1 MPTYRERGDSVQA
14 IVRVKQNGQ
23 LIHSESR
30 NFPNRKLAEAWA
42 EPLQAKLKKE
52 GVLPRQRAQ
61 LTLGELMRQHRQALE
76 EVKPLRRALAHEYD
90 MLEGM
95 IGGWK
100 LDGLTSKRFG
110 DFARERRA
118 AGAGPATVLHNL
130 STVRSILNA
139 AKPLFGIDVDSTAIS
154 EAIAALTRTG
164 HVAKSGQRTR
174 RPTQRELDLLIAEFT
189 RIAPHPS
196 TIIPMATIVQLAV
209 DFPRRLGELCAMAWE
224 NYNLPGDPG
233 VIKLIDTKH
242 PSESR
247 DELVPVPPAAQAII
261 NALPRIDARILPY
274 NPESVSAAF
283 QRACERLQIE
293 DLHFHDLRHEGI
305 SRLLESGRYTL
316 QDVAMISGHKSWNM
330 LRRYAHLER
339 QKLLGKMSA
348 SQ

>member
-1 MPTYRERGDSVQA
+1 MPTYRDRGDSVQA

-52 GVLPRQRAQ
+52 GVIPRQRAQ
-61 LTLGELMRQHRQALE
+61 LNLGELMRKHRQALE

-95 IGGWK
+95 LGAWK
-100 LDGLTSKRFG
+100 LDSLTSKRFG

-189 RIAPHPS
+189 RIAPNPS

-209 DFPRRLGELCAMAWE
+209 DFPRRLGELCAMLWLD
-224 NYNLPGDPG
+224 YNEG
-233 VIKLIDTKH
+233 VITLRDTKH
-242 PSESR
+242 PVAPRTER
-247 DELVPVPPAAQAII
+247 VPLPPEARAIVDRLPKIDE
-261 NALPRIDARILPY
+261 RILPY
-274 NPESVSAAF
+274 KPESISAAF
-283 QRACERLQIE
+283 QRACERLNID

-305 SRLLESGRYTL
+305 SRLFERGLAI
-316 QDVAMISGHKSWNM
+316 QKVAMISGHQSWTM
-330 LRRYAHLER
+330 LKRYTHLTPEDVLEEMGAR
-339 QKLLGKMSA
+339 Q
-348 SQ
+348 